1 MFLVKIFYISGLAWV
16 AIFVVI
22 SLEGWT
28 DVMYLIQDVHSF
40 YNFVYFVVLIIV
52 TLGIIGFFIKVRCIH
67 CQVDIDKLYLFGSQ
81 QSACIFQ
88 FQDIQ
93 PMIVHKG
100 YNVSNRDESGIVS
113 LFYISETNSFR

>member
-1 MFLVKIFYISGLAWV
+1 MYREGGKACELTPEQLGEDRGGGCVNWNIFYTNCTAGPHNPHHGAVSFDNIGKTAGRFFVFLFSMSGLAWV

-52 TLGIIGFFIKVRCIH
+52 KSH
-67 CQVDIDKLYLFGSQ
+67 
-81 QSACIFQ
+81 
-88 FQDIQ
+88 
-93 PMIVHKG
+93 HH
-100 YNVSNRDESGIVS
+100 
-113 LFYISETNSFR
+113 

>member
-1 MFLVKIFYISGLAWV
+1 MELSHSIISVGHGDQIQKQLLSSILGLAWV

-52 TLGIIGFFIKVRCIH
+52 K
-67 CQVDIDKLYLFGSQ
+67 
-81 QSACIFQ
+81 
-88 FQDIQ
+88 
-93 PMIVHKG
+93 
-100 YNVSNRDESGIVS
+100 
-113 LFYISETNSFR
+113 FYHGGRV

>member
-1 MFLVKIFYISGLAWV
+1 MSRVEEEEEGVVLTGTFSIQTAPRVLTTLTMELCHSIISVGDGDLVKQLLSSKLGLAWV

-52 TLGIIGFFIKVRCIH
+52 K
-67 CQVDIDKLYLFGSQ
+67 SQ
-81 QSACIFQ
+81 
-88 FQDIQ
+88 
-93 PMIVHKG
+93 H
-100 YNVSNRDESGIVS
+100 
-113 LFYISETNSFR
+113 

>member
-1 MFLVKIFYISGLAWV
+1 MSRVEEEREGAVLTGTFSIQTAPRVLTTLTMGLCHSIISVLETGELNLDQIFSISGLAWV

-52 TLGIIGFFIKVRCIH
+52 KFHHPGRV
-67 CQVDIDKLYLFGSQ
+67 
-81 QSACIFQ
+81 
-88 FQDIQ
+88 
-93 PMIVHKG
+93 
-100 YNVSNRDESGIVS
+100 
-113 LFYISETNSFR
+113 

>member
-1 MFLVKIFYISGLAWV
+1 MSTGTCSTQTAPPALTILTTELFHLIISVGDGDLVKQLLSSKLGLAWV

-52 TLGIIGFFIKVRCIH
+52 K
-67 CQVDIDKLYLFGSQ
+67 
-81 QSACIFQ
+81 
-88 FQDIQ
+88 
-93 PMIVHKG
+93 
-100 YNVSNRDESGIVS
+100 
-113 LFYISETNSFR
+113 FYHGGRV

>member
-1 MFLVKIFYISGLAWV
+1 MEVDLDQIFSISGLAWV

-52 TLGIIGFFIKVRCIH
+52 K
-67 CQVDIDKLYLFGSQ
+67 
-81 QSACIFQ
+81 
-88 FQDIQ
+88 
-93 PMIVHKG
+93 
-100 YNVSNRDESGIVS
+100 
-113 LFYISETNSFR
+113 FYHPGRV